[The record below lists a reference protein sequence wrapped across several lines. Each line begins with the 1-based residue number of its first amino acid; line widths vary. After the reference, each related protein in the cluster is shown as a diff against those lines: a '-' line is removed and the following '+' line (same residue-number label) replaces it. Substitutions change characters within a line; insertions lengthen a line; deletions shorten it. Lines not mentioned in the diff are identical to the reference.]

1 MDLLV
6 VGGGPAGLATALHAA
21 RAGLD
26 VAVWEQRAGTVD
38 KACGEGLM
46 PGAVTAL
53 AALGLHP
60 PGHVLRGIR
69 YVAERHRVDADFA
82 AGPGRGVR
90 RTTLHAALREAVL
103 ATGVRIEQRT
113 ARRVEQDDEGVRVDG
128 TRAAHLVA
136 ADGLHSPIR
145 RALGLDR
152 PRRTRSRDGLRRGA
166 GDASGSGA
174 GDGSGSP
181 TGYGSGRGAARGS
194 RHGLRRHYQLAPWS
208 DHVEVHWAPRAEA
221 YVTPVADDLVG
232 VAVLTA
238 TRGSFDDHLA
248 AFPEL
253 RERLAGSAP
262 AGPVRGAG
270 PLRQD
275 ASARTAGRVLLVG
288 DAAGY
293 VDALTG
299 EGIALALAQAQAA
312 VRAVVEGD
320 VAGYEREWR
329 RLTRRYRWLT
339 HALLG
344 ATRVPPVRGALVPLA
359 QRLPWL
365 FTAAVDVL
373 AGPVQG
379 GRAGVL
385 GPTRM

>member
-6 VGGGPAGLATALHAA
+6 AGGGPAGLATALHAA

-26 VAVWEQRAGTVD
+26 VTVWEQHAGTVD

-53 AALGLHP
+53 AALGVHP
-60 PGHVLRGIR
+60 PGHDLRGIR
-69 YVAERHRVDADFA
+69 YVAGPRRVDADFR

-90 RTTLHAALREAVL
+90 RTALHGALRAVAL
-103 ATGVRIEQRT
+103 AAGVRVEQRT
-113 ARRVEQDDEGVRVDG
+113 VRRVEQDEDGVVVDG
-128 TRAAHLVA
+128 TRAGHLVA

-145 RALGLDR
+145 RALGLHR
-152 PRRTRSRDGLRRGA
+152 PRRAHR
-166 GDASGSGA
+166 
-174 GDGSGSP
+174 
-181 TGYGSGRGAARGS
+181 
-194 RHGLRRHYQLAPWS
+194 RHGLRRHYVLTPWS
-208 DHVEVHWAPRAEA
+208 DRVEVHWARDAEV
-221 YVTPVADDLVG
+221 YVTPVAEDLVG
-232 VAVLTA
+232 IAVLTSG
-238 TRGSFDDHLA
+238 RGPYDDHLA
-248 AFPEL
+248 AFPEV
-253 RERLAGSAP
+253 RERLAGART

-299 EGIALALAQAQAA
+299 EGIALALAQAPAA
-312 VRAVVEGD
+312 VRAVISGD
-320 VAGYEREWR
+320 LAAYEREWW

-344 ATRVPPVRGALVPLA
+344 ATRVPPVRAALVPAA

-365 FTAAVDVL
+365 FSATVDAL
-373 AGPVQG
+373 ARPVGP
-379 GRAGVL
+379 
-385 GPTRM
+385 

>member
-26 VAVWEQRAGTVD
+26 VSVWEQRAGIVD

-46 PGAVTAL
+46 PGAVAAL
-53 AALGLHP
+53 AVLGVHP
-60 PGHVLRGIR
+60 PGHDLRGIR
-69 YVAERHRVDADFA
+69 YVAGPRRVDADFR

-90 RTTLHAALREAVL
+90 RTTLHALLREAVL
-103 ATGVRIEQRT
+103 AAGVRVEQRT
-113 ARRVEQDDEGVRVDG
+113 ARHVEQDQDGVVVDG
-128 TRAAHLVA
+128 TRAGHLVA

-145 RALGLDR
+145 RALGLNR
-152 PRRTRSRDGLRRGA
+152 PRRAHL
-166 GDASGSGA
+166 
-174 GDGSGSP
+174 
-181 TGYGSGRGAARGS
+181 
-194 RHGLRRHYQLAPWS
+194 RHGLRRHYVLAPWS
-208 DHVEVHWAPRAEA
+208 DHVEVYWSREAEA

-232 VAVLTA
+232 VAVLTTA
-238 TRGSFDDHLA
+238 RRSYDDHLA

-253 RERLAGSAP
+253 RERLAGAGL

-270 PLRQD
+270 PFRQV

-299 EGIALALAQAQAA
+299 EGIALALAQAPAA
-312 VRAVVEGD
+312 VRAITNGD
-320 VAGYEREWR
+320 LAAYEREWR
-329 RLTRRYRWLT
+329 QLTRRYRWLT

-344 ATRVPPVRGALVPLA
+344 ATRTLPARAALVPLA

-365 FTAAVDVL
+365 FSAAVGIL
-373 AGPVQG
+373 ARPAGEQSRS
-379 GRAGVL
+379 GR
-385 GPTRM
+385 PTG

>member
-26 VAVWEQRAGTVD
+26 VTVWEQHAGTVD

-53 AALGLHP
+53 AALGVHP
-60 PGHVLRGIR
+60 PGHDLRGIR
-69 YVAERHRVDADFA
+69 YVAGPRRADADFR

-90 RTTLHAALREAVL
+90 RTALHAALREVVL
-103 ATGVRIEQRT
+103 AAGVRVEQRT
-113 ARRVEQDDEGVRVDG
+113 VRRVEQDEDGVVVDG
-128 TRAAHLVA
+128 TRAGHVVA

-145 RALGLDR
+145 RALGLHR
-152 PRRTRSRDGLRRGA
+152 PRRTHR
-166 GDASGSGA
+166 
-174 GDGSGSP
+174 
-181 TGYGSGRGAARGS
+181 
-194 RHGLRRHYQLAPWS
+194 RHGLRRHYALTPWS
-208 DHVEVHWAPRAEA
+208 DRVEVHWARDAEA

-232 VAVLTA
+232 VAVLTSR
-238 TRGSFDDHLA
+238 RGPYDDHLA
-248 AFPEL
+248 AFPEV
-253 RERLAGSAP
+253 RERLAGAGTT
-262 AGPVRGAG
+262 GPVRGAG

-299 EGIALALAQAQAA
+299 EGIALALAQAPAA
-312 VRAVVEGD
+312 VRAVISGD
-320 VAGYEREWR
+320 PAAYEREWC

-344 ATRVPPVRGALVPLA
+344 ATRVPPVRAALVPAA

-365 FTAAVDVL
+365 FSATVDALARPAA
-373 AGPVQG
+373 
-379 GRAGVL
+379 
-385 GPTRM
+385 T